1 MQYDTAAA
9 AATTRSMDGNDVSCV
24 VCVARMPGERPT
36 VLSLEDEGRERC
48 SWKAELNVDF

>member
-1 MQYDTAAA
+1 MQYDTAA

-36 VLSLEDEGRERC
+36 VLSLEVL
-48 SWKAELNVDF
+48 KARVEKDVLGKQN